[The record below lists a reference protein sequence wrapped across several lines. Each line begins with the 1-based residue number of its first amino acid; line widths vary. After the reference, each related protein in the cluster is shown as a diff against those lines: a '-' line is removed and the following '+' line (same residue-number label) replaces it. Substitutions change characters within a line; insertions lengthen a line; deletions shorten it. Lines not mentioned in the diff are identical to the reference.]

1 MEFSIYKMKEV
12 IRSTSNKRVSRDA
25 ANELNDE
32 LEIYGEDIAERAIK
46 IADERGRKTVRQN
59 DIRDAINEV
68 KRGR

>member
-1 MEFSIYKMKEV
+1 MEFSISKMKEV
-12 IRSTSNKRVSRDA
+12 IRSASNKRVSRDA

-32 LEIYGEDIAERAIK
+32 LEIYGEDVAERAIK

>member
-1 MEFSIYKMKEV
+1 MEFSISKMKEV
-12 IRSTSNKRVSRDA
+12 IKSASDKRVSRDA

-32 LEIYGEDIAERAIK
+32 LEIYGEDVAERAIK

-68 KRGR
+68 KR